1 VPDVDWALT
10 GSMSFALQG
19 VPVDPSDVDVQ
30 TDEPGARAIQAA
42 FPDRVVDPV
51 EYVESERIRSYLGRL
66 EVAAVDVEIIGALRK
81 RREDGTWELPVDVTR
96 HRRFVTWR
104 DREVPVLSLSYEA
117 DAYERLGR
125 TERAAPLREHTG
137 DEDNGRTD
145 SRSR

>member
-1 VPDVDWALT
+1 
-10 GSMSFALQG
+10 MSFALQG

-51 EYVESERIRSYLGRL
+51 EYVESERIRSYLGRRRRDNRGPAEATRGRDL
-66 EVAAVDVEIIGALRK
+66 GATRRRHPPPAVRDLARPRGA
-81 RREDGTWELPVDVTR
+81 
-96 HRRFVTWR
+96 
-104 DREVPVLSLSYEA
+104 VLSLSYEA

>member
-1 VPDVDWALT
+1 
-10 GSMSFALQG
+10 MSFALQG

-81 RREDGTWELPVDVTR
+81 RREDGPG
-96 HRRFVTWR
+96 
-104 DREVPVLSLSYEA
+104 SYPSTSPA
-117 DAYERLGR
+117 
-125 TERAAPLREHTG
+125 TG
-137 DEDNGRTD
+137 G
-145 SRSR
+145 S

>member
-1 VPDVDWALT
+1 MPDVDWALT

-30 TDEPGARAIQAA
+30 TDEPGPAPSRQPSRTASSTPSSTSRA
-42 FPDRVVDPV
+42 
-51 EYVESERIRSYLGRL
+51 SGSGRTS
-66 EVAAVDVEIIGALRK
+66 AVDVEIIGALRK

-137 DEDNGRTD
+137 DED
-145 SRSR
+145 